1 MSPMRSF
8 RKDPALRRDH
18 YQDLTDKVI
27 AALEAG
33 TAPWRKPWNPDA
45 CGGSTAPVNAA
56 TGHRYRGVNLFV
68 LGMSP
73 LAMMSNDPRWCS
85 YRQAVARGWQVRKG
99 AKATPVY
106 FYKPIEI
113 ADKAA
118 EAEGETKR
126 IPILKVFSVFHA
138 TQIDGIPALA
148 PPAAP
153 KTVVERIEDAET
165 ILMASGVKV
174 RIGGDRAFY
183 YPALDFIQLPPD
195 DAFESPAMRASVSLH
210 ELAHATG
217 HPSRLNRDL
226 TGRFGSSAY
235 SREELRAELTSLLV
249 GSEIGLP
256 TDIPNHASY
265 IQSWIANLKQDK
277 REFFHAAAEAQRI
290 ADYILGFHPAYAG
303 TPADEADDGSSSDPS
318 DASSIPA
325 PLAA

>member
-1 MSPMRSF
+1 MRHF

-45 CGGSTAPVNAA
+45 CGASTAPINAA

-99 AKATPVY
+99 AKATQVY

-113 ADKAA
+113 ADKLS
-118 EAEGETKR
+118 EGEGDTKR

-138 TQIDGIPALA
+138 SQIDGIPELA
-148 PPAAP
+148 PPKAA
-153 KTVVERIEDAET
+153 KTVVERIEDAEA
-165 ILMASGVKV
+165 ILTASGVKV
-174 RIGGDRAFY
+174 RIGGDRTFY
-183 YPALDFIQLPPD
+183 HPALDFIQLPPD
-195 DAFESPAMRASVSLH
+195 EAFESPAARAATALH
-210 ELAHATG
+210 ELAHASG

-226 TGRFGSSAY
+226 TGKFGSSAY
-235 SREELRAELTSLLV
+235 SREELRAEQTSLLV

-265 IQSWIANLKQDK
+265 IKSWIANLKQDK

-290 ADYILGFHPAYAG
+290 ADYILGFHPAYAPKLAEG
-303 TPADEADDGSSSDPS
+303 AADSEDGPPSGPA
-318 DASSIPA
+318 DASSDPA